1 MPVAPP
7 DGRLGVLR
15 ESVVRVRASGWAADR
30 ATTLAAV
37 LAFGLGLATFV
48 LYPLVEIL
56 RRSVEGTAGPTLA
69 HYAAFLKTPQVF
81 AALGRSLWI
90 AGLSTVLTI
99 LLAFAFAYVMARIPL
114 PGRGLYAKIALL
126 PLISP
131 SFVQALALI
140 FLFGRNGL
148 ITRHLLDT
156 SWSIYGWH
164 GIVISEVFYCFPH
177 AFLVLEPALRSV
189 DARLYEA
196 AASLRTPSW
205 RAFARITLP
214 EARYALASASFLV
227 FNLVITDFGNP
238 VIIGGG
244 YSVLATEIYTQ
255 VIGLQNFAMASVISM
270 VLLVPAVG
278 AFLLDN
284 YFGRRS
290 IASIGGAARPY
301 MIPVGRL
308 GRWMAAGFV
317 ATVMV
322 GILLIYG
329 TILGASIVRI
339 WGYDFGLTLRHYR
352 FDTAGGYGS
361 IWTSV
366 GLAGAAAAIGG
377 VATLVL
383 AYLLERRRPRGAWAL
398 TLLALL
404 PAAVPGTV
412 MGLGYVLA
420 FNKGLLILTGTAT
433 IVILSHLFRFFPL
446 GLLTSRTKVKQLDPA
461 LEEACQS
468 LRTPVWRILVRVI
481 FPLARSAVAA
491 SVIYIFIRSMVT
503 LSAVIF
509 LVSPDVSLAAV
520 SIMLLVNDG
529 KLNAAAAMSVVVVL
543 VILIVLGI
551 GELLARAMGG
561 DQRPPHSAAA

>member
-1 MPVAPP
+1 MVPP
-7 DGRLGVLR
+7 DGRIAVARGPA
-15 ESVVRVRASGWAADR
+15 VRNRASGWGADR
-30 ATTLAAV
+30 VATLATL
-37 LAFGLGLATFV
+37 LAFGLSLATFV
-48 LYPLVEIL
+48 LYPLIEIL
-56 RRSVEGTAGPTLA
+56 RRSVEGTAGLTIA

-90 AGLSTVLTI
+90 ACLSTVLTI
-99 LLAFAFAYVMARIPL
+99 LLAFAFAYIIARIPL
-114 PGRGLYAKIALL
+114 PGRRVYAKVALL

-148 ITRHLLDT
+148 ITHHLLDVP
-156 SWSIYGWH
+156 WSIYGWH

-196 AASLRTPSW
+196 AASLRTPWW
-205 RAFARITLP
+205 RAFLRITLP
-214 EARYALASASFLV
+214 EARYALASSSFLV

-238 VIIGGG
+238 VIIGGS

-255 VIGLQNFAMASVISM
+255 VIGLQNFAMASVVSV

-284 YFGRRS
+284 YFGRRA

-301 MIPVGRL
+301 IVPVGRL
-308 GRWMAAGFV
+308 GRWLAVSFV
-317 ATVMV
+317 GVVTA

-329 TILGASIVRI
+329 TILAASLVRI

-361 IWTSV
+361 IWMSV
-366 GLAGAAAAIGG
+366 ALSGAAAVIGG
-377 VATLVL
+377 LATLVL
-383 AYLLERRRPRGAWAL
+383 AYLVERRRPTGAWAL
-398 TLLALL
+398 TLLALI

-433 IVILSHLFRFFPL
+433 IVVLSHLFRFFPL

-468 LRTPVWRILVRVI
+468 LRTPLWRILVRVI
-481 FPLARSAVAA
+481 FPLARPAVAA
-491 SVIYIFIRSMVT
+491 SIIYIFIRSMVT

-509 LVSPDVSLAAV
+509 LVSPDISLAAV

-543 VILIVLGI
+543 VILVVLGI
-551 GELLARAMGG
+551 GEVIARARGR
-561 DQRPPHSAAA
+561 DQRPAHPAAA

>member
-1 MPVAPP
+1 MRAGGPA
-7 DGRLGVLR
+7 
-15 ESVVRVRASGWAADR
+15 VRSGARPWLADR
-30 ATTLAAV
+30 VATSATI
-37 LAFGLGLATFV
+37 LAFGLSLATFV

-56 RRSVEGTAGPTLA
+56 RRSIEGPTGATLR
-69 HYAAFLKTPQVF
+69 HYAAFLGTPQVF

-90 AGLSTVLTI
+90 ASLSTVLTI
-99 LLAFAFAYVMARIPL
+99 LLAFTFAYVMARVPL
-114 PGRGLYAKIALL
+114 PGRGVYARVALL

-148 ITRHLLDT
+148 VTRHLLDV

-177 AFLVLEPALRSV
+177 AFLVLEPALRAV

-196 AASLRTPSW
+196 AASLRTPWW
-205 RAFARITLP
+205 RAFLRITLP

-238 VIIGGG
+238 VIIGGN

-255 VIGLQNFAMASVISM
+255 VIGLQNFAMASVVSV
-270 VLLVPAVG
+270 VLLGPAVA

-284 YFGRRS
+284 YFGQRA

-301 MIPVGRL
+301 TVPVGRL
-308 GRWMAAGFV
+308 GRGLAAGFV
-317 ATVMV
+317 GVVTA
-322 GILLIYG
+322 GILLVYG
-329 TILGASIVRI
+329 TILAASLVRI
-339 WGYDFGLTLRHYR
+339 WGYDFGLTLTHYR

-361 IWTSV
+361 IWISV
-366 GLAGAAAAIGG
+366 AVSGVTAVVGGL
-377 VATLVL
+377 ATLVL
-383 AYLLERRRPRGAWAL
+383 AYLVERRRPAGAWVL
-398 TLLALL
+398 TLLALV

-420 FNKGLLILTGTAT
+420 FNKLPLILTGTAT
-433 IVILSHLFRFFPL
+433 IVVLNHLFRFFPL
-446 GLLTSRTKVKQLDPA
+446 GLLTSRTRLKQLDPA

-468 LRTPVWRILVRVI
+468 LRTPLWRILARVI
-481 FPLARSAVAA
+481 FPLARPAVAA
-491 SVIYIFIRSMVT
+491 SIVYIFIRSMVT

-509 LVSPDVSLAAV
+509 LVSPDISLAAV

-529 KLNAAAAMSVVVVL
+529 KLNAAAAMSVVVVV
-543 VILIVLGI
+543 VILVVLGI
-551 GELLARAMGG
+551 GELLGRLLGTSRAPRTAGP
-561 DQRPPHSAAA
+561 RLH